1 MGLGHYDGRYAL
13 SQCKGPQMRLTDIS
27 LNWLLPGAVLLLGL
41 LAAVAVLARG
51 KRSGEKAAGTE
62 DSWERSEERRRR
74 KEALYGTASYMLLFI
89 CAAVA
94 AALSFKGLVGFGEEN
109 LGLSG
114 GWEYLVP
121 FGLDGAAMFCSVL
134 AVREASHG
142 DAALGSRI
150 LVWTFAG
157 AAAWFNW
164 MHAPRGLTH
173 EGAPQF
179 FAGMSLSAAVLF
191 DRALK
196 QTRRAAL
203 REQGLVPRPLPQIR
217 IVRWLR
223 APRETYSAWSLM
235 LLENVR
241 TLDEAV
247 DEVREDKRQKEQ
259 TRLRRRN
266 EERVERAHLK
276 ALSRGHKALP
286 PAPVV
291 AAVADGSS
299 SRRPWSE
306 PPPRPPR
313 SLRYRPRS
321 SCPSARGPPFSPSA
335 RALSRS
341 PSTSRRR
348 TTRWPCRDSTP
359 WSASSRIS
367 SSSSARTFGRGYRP
381 GLRTLGRRRGLLYT
395 APPSSS
401 NHTALPTPCVRTP
414 HASARDWTRTSP
426 LPCVPSSAF
435 GTRSMGLRPTKS
447 LTSTRSPRGPTVAV
461 RTAS

>member
-1 MGLGHYDGRYAL
+1 
-13 SQCKGPQMRLTDIS
+13 MRLTDIS
-27 LNWLLPGAVLLLGL
+27 LNWLLPGAVLLLGM
-41 LAAVAVLARG
+41 LAAVAVLKRG
-51 KRSGEKAAGTE
+51 KRTGEKSGTD

-74 KEALYGTASYMLLFI
+74 KEAIYGTASYALLFC

-94 AALSFKGLVGFGEEN
+94 AALSFHGLVGFGQQN

-164 MHAPRGLTH
+164 VHAPRGAGH
-173 EGAPQF
+173 AGAPHF

-223 APRETYSAWSLM
+223 APRETFKAWSLM
-235 LLENVR
+235 LLEGVR

-247 DEVREDKRQKEQ
+247 EEVRDDKRQKEETRQ
-259 TRLRRRN
+259 RRRDQEKLERARLR
-266 EERVERAHLK
+266 AI
-276 ALSRGHKALP
+276 SRGRGWMGRGGHQVEVQQAMASSQSAQVTAEPAISAPELPSRTRPSLAAVRKGGDQVTVDLTAEDDTQALP
-286 PAPVV
+286 RL
-291 AAVADGSS
+291 D
-299 SRRPWSE
+299 
-306 PPPRPPR
+306 
-313 SLRYRPRS
+313 SLERK
-321 SCPSARGPPFSPSA
+321 
-335 RALSRS
+335 LK
-341 PSTSRRR
+341 
-348 TTRWPCRDSTP
+348 DLEQQ
-359 WSASSRIS
+359 
-367 SSSSARTFGRGYRP
+367 FG
-381 GLRTLGRRRGLLYT
+381 
-395 APPSSS
+395 
-401 NHTALPTPCVRTP
+401 
-414 HASARDWTRTSP
+414 
-426 LPCVPSSAF
+426 
-435 GTRSMGLRPTKS
+435 
-447 LTSTRSPRGPTVAV
+447 
-461 RTAS
+461 